1 MDDLGDLVRRLSST
15 LRRMTRATAEPHGL
29 NPHQL
34 RALRTVVE
42 LDSAR
47 PSDVAER
54 LRIAPRSATDVI
66 DGLVTRGLV
75 ERRPHP
81 EDRRA
86 TLVDA
91 TAEGRRVLGE
101 IEGEREAAMEAYFAR
116 LNATE
121 RTELARLLGRLVD
134 EQE

>member
-1 MDDLGDLVRRLSST
+1 MDDLGDLVRRLSRT

-66 DGLVTRGLV
+66 DGLVTRGLALALDLA
-75 ERRPHP
+75 
-81 EDRRA
+81 ED
-86 TLVDA
+86 
-91 TAEGRRVLGE
+91 
-101 IEGEREAAMEAYFAR
+101 
-116 LNATE
+116 ATE